1 MGGDQRQRLGELRD
15 RIPGLRNV
23 VDAWNHEDFA
33 LKIAS
38 NRIAINVHKINR
50 TCLEMFRLAPMLSSG
65 LRVVS
70 EHSDVDDERALKGLV
85 IFAEKKEMPS
95 IVAKLA
101 KADLRKKESRARL
114 EVIRRFRKRFNLT
127 DLLRREL
134 VEIGLW

>member
-1 MGGDQRQRLGELRD
+1 M
-15 RIPGLRNV
+15 
-23 VDAWNHEDFA
+23 
-33 LKIAS
+33 
-38 NRIAINVHKINR
+38 
-50 TCLEMFRLAPMLSSG
+50 
-65 LRVVS
+65 
-70 EHSDVDDERALKGLV
+70 DDERLLKGLV

-134 VEIGLW
+134 VESGLW

>member
-1 MGGDQRQRLGELRD
+1 
-15 RIPGLRNV
+15 
-23 VDAWNHEDFA
+23 
-33 LKIAS
+33 
-38 NRIAINVHKINR
+38 
-50 TCLEMFRLAPMLSSG
+50 MLSSG

-70 EHSDVDDERALKGLV
+70 EHSDVDDERLLKGLV

-114 EVIRRFRKRFNLT
+114 EVIRRFRRRFNLT